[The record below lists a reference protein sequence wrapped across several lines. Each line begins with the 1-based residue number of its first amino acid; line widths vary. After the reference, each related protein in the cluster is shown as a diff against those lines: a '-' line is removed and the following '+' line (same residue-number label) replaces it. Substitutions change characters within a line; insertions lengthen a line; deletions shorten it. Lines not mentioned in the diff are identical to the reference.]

1 MDRYPNGMNDALPM
15 QTRPAFPTFDLV
27 SPLRM

>member
-15 QTRPAFPTFDLV
+15 QTRPVFLTSDLV
-27 SPLRM
+27 SPLQM